1 VSPILEK
8 EAHLE
13 LAKDF
18 VGLLRAFAAADVRY
32 LLVGAYAVE
41 FHGQPRSTRHMDLWL
56 DDDAG
61 NLERVYRAL
70 ADFGASEVAIE
81 HLSAA
86 SPLEVVWIGV
96 PPNRIDLSKG
106 MASLDF
112 ASAWEH
118 RASVDVEG
126 VNAWIIGREDLIRAK
141 RSTGR
146 DKDKLDAE
154 QLAT

>member
-1 VSPILEK
+1 M
-8 EAHLE
+8 E

-18 VGLLRAFAAADVRY
+18 VRLLRALAAVDARY

-56 DDDAG
+56 DDEPE

-70 ADFGASEVAIE
+70 ADFGAPDVAIE

-106 MASLDF
+106 MCTMDF
-112 ASAWEH
+112 ASAWD
-118 RASVDVEG
+118 RRVSTDVHG
-126 VNAWIIGREDLIRAK
+126 VKAWVIGREDLIRAK

-154 QLAT
+154 QLSA

>member
-1 VSPILEK
+1 MFVSGLPTFLDK

-18 VGLLRAFAAADVRY
+18 VRLLRALDAVDARY

-56 DDDAG
+56 DDD
-61 NLERVYRAL
+61 
-70 ADFGASEVAIE
+70 FGAPDVAIE

-106 MASLDF
+106 MCSMNF
-112 ASAWEH
+112 ASAWD
-118 RASVDVEG
+118 RRVSTDVQG
-126 VNAWIIGREDLIRAK
+126 VKAWVIGREDLIRAK

-154 QLAT
+154 QLSAL

>member
-1 VSPILEK
+1 M
-8 EAHLE
+8 E

-18 VGLLRAFAAADVRY
+18 VRLLRAFAAVDVRY

-56 DDDAG
+56 DDEPE

-70 ADFGASEVAIE
+70 VDFGVPDVAIE

-106 MASLDF
+106 LCTMDF
-112 ASAWEH
+112 ATAWD
-118 RASVDVEG
+118 RRVSTDVQG
-126 VNAWIIGREDLIRAK
+126 VKAWVIGREDLIRAK

>member
-1 VSPILEK
+1 M
-8 EAHLE
+8 E

-18 VGLLRAFAAADVRY
+18 VRLLRAFSAIDVRY

-56 DDDAG
+56 EDDPE

-70 ADFGASEVAIE
+70 AEFGASELAIE

-86 SPLEVVWIGV
+86 SPLEVIWLGV

-106 MASLDF
+106 VSGLSF
-112 ASAWEH
+112 ASAWE
-118 RASVDVEG
+118 RRVSADVQG
-126 VNAWIIGREDLIRAK
+126 VKAWVIGREDLIRAK

-146 DKDKLDAE
+146 DKDRFDAE
-154 QLAT
+154 QLSAAPF